1 MGFRYQPC
9 PSLELPNAELDIAEA
24 QLGAHLQ
31 RRRRAA
37 AQCRTVD
44 RRAVGR
50 AEILDLQRLASEA
63 EARMAARHG
72 AMRHNQLTLLG
83 RAADHHALRGGHQL
97 VESHVETIFLAS
109 RIGALEMQEDL

>member
-1 MGFRYQPC
+1 MGFWYRPW
-9 PSLELPNAELDIAEA
+9 PSLELPNAELDVAES
-24 QLGAHLQ
+24 QLGADLQ

-44 RRAVGR
+44 GRAVGR
-50 AEILDLQRLASEA
+50 AEILDLQRLAGEA

-83 RAADHHALRGGHQL
+83 RAADHHALGGSHQL
-97 VESHVETIFLAS
+97 VEGHVETIFL
-109 RIGALEMQEDL
+109 